1 MGNNDIDRLRSAAEG
16 LVLQDA
22 QKHIL
27 AHRLA
32 GKLSRK
38 GVGSIS
44 PKDLLT
50 LIDESMWDMNASVEV
65 LEISEESYR

>member
-1 MGNNDIDRLRSAAEG
+1 MGNNDIDRLRSAAAG

-27 AHRLA
+27 AHRLS

-38 GVGSIS
+38 GIGSIS
-44 PKDLLT
+44 AKDLLT